1 MESHMN
7 HFPFAAVL
15 HAGNSEGDA
24 LNRRFCAQ
32 LQASGWKIRGLLPL
46 RGKDPQGRLPMLISD
61 IRDGRSFAISQA
73 LGPGSHACSLD
84 PGALAQASGVL
95 REALHE
101 RPDLV
106 IVNRFGAVEAAGRGF
121 ASEMLALMSE
131 GIPLLTLVS
140 PQYQADWQRFVGTE
154 DCLLPLSEEAL
165 LSWADALPRGT
176 EQNV

>member
-24 LNRRFCAQ
+24 LIRQFCGQ
-32 LQASGWKIRGLLPL
+32 LQASGWKMRGLLPL

-84 PGALAQASGVL
+84 PGALAQAGSVL
-95 REALHE
+95 REALDE

-121 ASEMLALMSE
+121 ASDAGSQGLRRRCTGRRIALLPGAGKDAGLALAT
-131 GIPLLTLVS
+131 GRG
-140 PQYQADWQRFVGTE
+140 QAQ
-154 DCLLPLSEEAL
+154 PAQ
-165 LSWADALPRGT
+165 PRGP
-176 EQNV
+176 

>member
-24 LNRRFCAQ
+24 LIRQFCAQ
-32 LQASGWKIRGLLPL
+32 LQASGWKVRGLLPL
-46 RGKDPQGRLPMLISD
+46 RGKDPQGHLPMLISD

-154 DCLLPLSEEAL
+154 ECLLPLSEEAL
-165 LSWADALPRGT
+165 LSWADALPRGM
-176 EQNV
+176 EQNA

>member
-1 MESHMN
+1 MSN
-7 HFPFAAVL
+7 HRLFAAAL
-15 HAGNSEGDA
+15 YQGSGSGDE
-24 LNRRFCAQ
+24 LFLRLVETLKRRQWQ
-32 LQASGWKIRGLLPL
+32 LLGLVTT

-165 LSWADALPRGT
+165 LSWADALPRGM